1 MKDFLDLAPE
11 LRAAAAALDSSLV
24 RRLADGGSMAVRVH
38 APEGLEFEPACIA
51 AAAFANMADLL
62 ALLPHA
68 RGALALPFETLQ
80 ALGARAIAAAA
91 AKAADLQPSKL
102 TLELDE
108 AALADSGAA
117 GLSLAEGLKARGFHL
132 QLNCAPNAPLGLD
145 QRARALFSSA
155 QAPAAEAIAAMTEE
169 TNVWAQPMARR
180 IVSSKAAG
188 MELIACNADESQ
200 SEELRRL
207 GFTGAN
213 YCEAA

>member
-11 LRAAAAALDSSLV
+11 LRAAAAALESSLI
-24 RRLADGGSMAVRVH
+24 RRLADGGSMAVRVE
-38 APEGLEFEPACIA
+38 APHGLEFEPPLVA

-68 RGALALPFETLQ
+68 RGALALPVETLQ
-80 ALGARAIAAAA
+80 ALGARAITAA
-91 AKAADLQPSKL
+91 AKAADLQPSRL
-102 TLELDE
+102 TIELDE
-108 AALADSGAA
+108 MALADAGPA

-132 QLNCAPNAPLGLD
+132 QLNCAPDAPLGLD

-155 QAPAAEAIAAMTEE
+155 LAPAAEAIAAMTEE

-188 MELIACNADESQ
+188 MELIAHNAKESQ
-200 SEELRRL
+200 NEELRRL
-207 GFTGAN
+207 GFTGVN
-213 YCEAA
+213 YTEAA